1 MTPPARFR
9 IGKSAKAFRA
19 FVRAP
24 AATKATALEAAAA
37 LLLARLLV
45 KHVPMRRWRRGLV
58 LVEPPGPDAPK
69 RRLSRRTA
77 YVMRRIA
84 RHAPFSAICLPQ
96 AMALQWMLR
105 RRGVASRLIFGAR
118 RKAEGAELDFHA
130 WLTVG
135 GKCVIGGGEI
145 ETFAALPPVGDV
157 EPQPGR
163 TIRCE

>member
-1 MTPPARFR
+1 MTPRAAPLRF
-9 IGKSAKAFRA
+9 AKDFRV

-24 AATKATALEAAAA
+24 AAAKATALEAAAA
-37 LLLARLLV
+37 LLVARLLV
-45 KHVPMRRWRRGLV
+45 KHVRMRRWRRWLI
-58 LVEPPGPDAPK
+58 LVEAPGPDAPK

-77 YVMRRIA
+77 RILRRIA
-84 RHAPFSAICLPQ
+84 RHAPFSAVCLPQ

-118 RKAEGAELDFHA
+118 RSAEDAGLDFHA

-135 GKCVIGGGEI
+135 GRCVIGGGEI
-145 ETFAALPPVGDV
+145 ETFAALPPVEDA

-163 TIRCE
+163 TSRCE